1 MRYWTLLAVTAT
13 TLWFAAAPA
22 QQPSPT
28 KDGLKR
34 FERFLGSAHSGGA
47 ERRVAIHVWLI
58 PNDRKVEDLERP
70 FRGLTVVEVRGGSV
84 YTADGGE
91 RKRRMAGEFWTVPA
105 GGKVAFETRED
116 SAAVQTTVVGD

>member
-1 MRYWTLLAVTAT
+1 MRHWTLLALTVA
-13 TLWFAAAPA
+13 TLWFAVAPA
-22 QQPSPT
+22 QQPALA

-34 FERFLGSAHSGGA
+34 FERFLGSARSAGA

-84 YTADGGE
+84 YTAGG
-91 RKRRMAGEFWTVPA
+91 KRRLAGEFWTVPA
-105 GGKVAFETRED
+105 GGKVALETRED
-116 SAAVQTTVVGD
+116 SAAVQTTVVGE